1 MTGVTEFAAE
11 PPNELEPRF
20 AKAHGATLIRCDRA
34 DYVPVSPQHFDHATA
49 WLPFGIG
56 TFRIDELDDQLV
68 RFGPRSGRR
77 DCGEDCVLDRG
88 RFVEVTSNTF

>member
-34 DYVPVSPQHFDHATA
+34 DYVPVSPGDDTA
-49 WLPFGIG
+49 AVHVGWHIKGAG
-56 TFRIDELDDQLV
+56 RDELAGV
-68 RFGPRSGRR
+68 
-77 DCGEDCVLDRG
+77 
-88 RFVEVTSNTF
+88 

>member
-34 DYVPVSPQHFDHATA
+34 DDGRIVGRIYEDRSQGSP
-49 WLPFGIG
+49 P
-56 TFRIDELDDQLV
+56 
-68 RFGPRSGRR
+68 
-77 DCGEDCVLDRG
+77 DCGSLRL
-88 RFVEVTSNTF
+88 T